1 MKRNEIIKISAG
13 LPAGRQGFT
22 LIEMLVVISIVAT
35 ISSILVVNWRKNEER
50 YKLQRAAQEI
60 VQNMRRTQTMAL
72 AGKEYGTGLIPNK
85 SYGVHFEPNQP
96 RSYFIFADENGNET
110 YQPSD
115 DIVVGLEIPVAD
127 GVEIYSLSSLP
138 QDLDITFSL
147 PDGFVG
153 IKPTASSATITI
165 RRVGKTCPKDC
176 KDIIISKTGQMTIQ

>member
-1 MKRNEIIKISAG
+1 MKKNNKCS
-13 LPAGRQGFT
+13 LPAGRRGFT
-22 LIEMLVVISIVAT
+22 LMEILVVIFIVAT
-35 ISSILVVNWRKNEER
+35 ISSMLVVNWRKNEER
-50 YKLQRAAQEI
+50 YKLQRAAQEM
-60 VQNMRRTQTMAL
+60 VQNIRRAQSMAL
-72 AGKEYGTGLIPNK
+72 AGKEYNGEIPNE

-153 IKPTASSATITI
+153 IAPTASSATITI
-165 RRVGKTCPKDC
+165 RRVGKTCPQDC